1 MSIEQ
6 ILNHEMQLSN
16 YQLQSLKMLSY
27 KQEEIIQYLYRVE
40 DNYPYIQYNFND
52 SKNTV
57 SMDKYKSYEND
68 IRQDLIDQLFD
79 CNLTNKCFNIAKFII
94 LNLDNKGFFDID
106 KKSFCNQ
113 KNISLVEFQ
122 SIKEIIQ
129 NLLPIGCGSEN
140 TFDFISFQ
148 LQKKGLWDN
157 MLFELFR
164 NHLEDIANEK
174 FNFLSNYDVSY
185 ESFVNYLSCIKDQ
198 EIFPYLESNALQNII
213 PEAYVTINN
222 REFTIKMNDQ
232 YINALSLDESVPVHD
247 KIYKQSE
254 NKFNFLKT
262 MLSKRS
268 ETLYKI
274 INMIITVQYEG
285 ILYNNKLKYSP
296 LTQNMVAENINVHPS
311 TISRGIHSRYIK
323 INHTLYKLSDLF
335 VQPYNSTISTYHIK
349 NKIKELI
356 KNEPF
361 LNPFSDDTLVSYLK
375 GEDIFIS
382 RRTVAK
388 YRKELQI
395 KNCNQRREIYNE
407 KDEKK

>member
-6 ILNHEMQLSN
+6 ILNNETKLST
-16 YQLQSLKMLSY
+16 YQIQSLKMLSY
-27 KQEEIIQYLYRVE
+27 KQEDIIQYLSRVE
-40 DNYPYIQYNFND
+40 DNYPYIQYKFND
-52 SKNTV
+52 SDNTM
-57 SMDKYKSYEND
+57 SMDKYKSSEND

-79 CNLTNKCFNIAKFII
+79 CNLTNKCFNIAKSII

-129 NLLPIGCGSEN
+129 NLSPIGCGSEN

-148 LQKKGLWDN
+148 LRKKKLLNN
-157 MLFELFR
+157 MLFNLFR
-164 NHLEDIANEK
+164 EHLEDIANQN
-174 FNFLSNYDVSY
+174 FNFLNYYDISY
-185 ESFVNYLSCIKDQ
+185 KSFINYLSYIKDQ
-198 EIFPYLESNALQNII
+198 EIFPYLESNGLENIM
-213 PEAYVTINN
+213 PEAYITINN
-222 REFTIKMNDQ
+222 KGFTIQMNDH

-247 KIYKQSE
+247 KIYQQNE

-274 INMIITVQYEG
+274 INTIITVQYEG
-285 ILYNNKLKYSP
+285 ILYNDQLKYSP

-311 TISRGIHSRYIK
+311 TISRGVHSHYIK

-335 VQPYNSTISTYHIK
+335 VQPYNSTISTHHIK
-349 NKIKELI
+349 DKIKDLI
-356 KNEPF
+356 KNESF
-361 LNPFSDDTLVSYLK
+361 QNPFSDDTLVSYLK

-388 YRKELQI
+388 YRRELQI
-395 KNCNQRREIYNE
+395 KNCNQRRAIYKE
-407 KDEKK
+407 KNAKK

>member
-148 LQKKGLWDN
+148 LQKKGYGITCYSN
-157 MLFELFR
+157 YFEIILKILLMKNLISLVIMMFHM
-164 NHLEDIANEK
+164 NHL
-174 FNFLSNYDVSY
+174 
-185 ESFVNYLSCIKDQ
+185 
-198 EIFPYLESNALQNII
+198 
-213 PEAYVTINN
+213 
-222 REFTIKMNDQ
+222 
-232 YINALSLDESVPVHD
+232 
-247 KIYKQSE
+247 
-254 NKFNFLKT
+254 
-262 MLSKRS
+262 
-268 ETLYKI
+268 
-274 INMIITVQYEG
+274 
-285 ILYNNKLKYSP
+285 
-296 LTQNMVAENINVHPS
+296 
-311 TISRGIHSRYIK
+311 
-323 INHTLYKLSDLF
+323 
-335 VQPYNSTISTYHIK
+335 
-349 NKIKELI
+349 
-356 KNEPF
+356 
-361 LNPFSDDTLVSYLK
+361 
-375 GEDIFIS
+375 
-382 RRTVAK
+382 
-388 YRKELQI
+388 
-395 KNCNQRREIYNE
+395 
-407 KDEKK
+407 